1 MVSLLPLVPL
11 AFQLR
16 CCKPVLFW
24 GFNPS
29 PMNRRDWLHRY
40 SYRLDQAEALSG
52 AQFPFLSNEGVG
64 LHSVALN
71 PDCSGKP
78 PGKMKSPRK
87 DPPQAGLRMTAL
99 RDSVIDCQR
108 VTAWCPQPR
117 GGRQRSCP
125 FWAPGPEL
133 QGCSF
138 CACLPPPPQ
147 RSKAVLPSPAMHT
160 SGATC

>member
-1 MVSLLPLVPL
+1 MVSLLPLFPL

-16 CCKPVLFW
+16 CCKPFLFW

-147 RSKAVLPSPAMHT
+147 RSKAVLPSPARHT

>member
-1 MVSLLPLVPL
+1 MVSLLPLFPL

-16 CCKPVLFW
+16 CCKPFLFW

-87 DPPQAGLRMTAL
+87 DPPQPRLRMTAL